1 MAKKAISAETQRISA
16 ELVAEIT
23 APLNLGNAHESDS
36 MESSEESDDET
47 WGCVVEQERSQ
58 AGTAKS
64 SSPHP
69 PPPPRKCINVHY
81 HEEKRNMKKEI
92 TLLKQEIEDCKYPLS
107 T

>member
-47 WGCVVEQERSQ
+47 WGCVVEQERPQ
-58 AGTAKS
+58 VGMKTAKS

-69 PPPPRKCINVHY
+69 P
-81 HEEKRNMKKEI
+81 
-92 TLLKQEIEDCKYPLS
+92 QEMHQCALS
-107 T
+107 